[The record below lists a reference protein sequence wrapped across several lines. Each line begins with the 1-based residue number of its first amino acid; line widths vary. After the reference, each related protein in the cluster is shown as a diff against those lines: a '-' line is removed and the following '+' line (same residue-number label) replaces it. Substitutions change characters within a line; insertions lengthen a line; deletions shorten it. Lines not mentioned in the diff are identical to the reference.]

1 MEDRLSFLSKNMQL
15 HAQLKDAES
24 VARFSDLI
32 ESLIPDDP
40 VFERIHRYGKAQAL
54 WHLDR
59 VPQAEQILRGLVP
72 DYMAALGIRSDQ
84 VIGLNPPAI
93 RKLLRDEPADHAA
106 VKHLADTL
114 AFHAQTLERP
124 GKVSAEPTL
133 VRLQAMKFYS
143 LVGAYDS
150 LVHLGMDVVDN
161 FLTIGDS
168 SGAKQIIEGF
178 VMPYVEELNLPTERI
193 FVRSQYAVVLA
204 RCGDYSEAEATLKRL
219 RPYYVG
225 LDENLRSE
233 LMKNEQ
239 LVHLAKS
246 SALDGPKRWAR
257 QGKGATPL

>member
-15 HAQLKDAES
+15 HAELKDAES
-24 VARFSDLI
+24 VARLSDLI

-40 VFERIHRYGKAQAL
+40 VFERIHRYGKAQAF

-72 DYMAALGIRSDQ
+72 DYMAALGIRPDQ
-84 VIGLNPPAI
+84 VLGLNPPAI

-106 VKHLADTL
+106 VKHLADTF
-114 AFHAQTLERP
+114 AFHAQTLERLN
-124 GKVSAEPTL
+124 KVPTL
-133 VRLQAMKFYS
+133 ARLQAMKFYT

-150 LVHLGMDVVDN
+150 LVRLGMDVVDD
-161 FLTIGDS
+161 FLTMRDS
-168 SGAKQIIEGF
+168 SGARQIVEGF
-178 VMPYVEELNLPTERI
+178 VMPYVGELNQPTEQI

-204 RCGDYSEAEATLKRL
+204 RCGDYSEAEATLKLL

-239 LVHLAKS
+239 LVHLANS
-246 SALDGPKRWAR
+246 SALDGPKRGAR
-257 QGKGATPL
+257 QGRGATPL